1 MPGQSINLQ
10 LHFGSHPLH
19 QPQHHQGPQHLG
31 RRAGPSR
38 LRRARRAQARV
49 LAAEQ
54 AAAAAAEQ
62 VPASSSIRTDIAAEQ
77 AAPVSSPRV
86 EKATQVDVATVSAAK
101 ADHPKDYADIAVQ
114 AVPSVT
120 SIAVQVDCPVQGLLP
135 PPPHAMQGDTLP
147 RQHLPAAVLV
157 PDAFSPDQDYQ
168 ASPGIP
174 QLDGYTPSNMV

>member
-38 LRRARRAQARV
+38 LRRARCAQARV

-62 VPASSSIRTDIAAEQ
+62 VTASSSNRTDIAAEQ
-77 AAPVSSPRV
+77 APPVSSPTV
-86 EKATQVDVATVSAAK
+86 EKASQVDVATVSAAK
-101 ADHPKDYADIAVQ
+101 AEHPKDY
-114 AVPSVT
+114 
-120 SIAVQVDCPVQGLLP
+120 
-135 PPPHAMQGDTLP
+135 
-147 RQHLPAAVLV
+147 
-157 PDAFSPDQDYQ
+157 
-168 ASPGIP
+168 
-174 QLDGYTPSNMV
+174 